1 MSFNRGHSGFGSCF
15 VGGVFGMPKRFAA
28 TFSGLKSI
36 RVIARALLNG
46 GKTSNQLR
54 SGLHL
59 QKEHYCS
66 PLDIENQ

>member
-1 MSFNRGHSGFGSCF
+1 MGHE
-15 VGGVFGMPKRFAA
+15 
-28 TFSGLKSI
+28 KS
-36 RVIARALLNG
+36 RLTPLNG